1 MIKIKDLATR
11 IQELLN
17 EQSEF
22 AFSIKTDTGRL
33 KRSTRQGNSVVP
45 YVNGLLSV
53 ISSDKSNLTDGS
65 VFATLFCNLS
75 FIVGIVNPNAEVE
88 TIDDLTITN
97 TDKTVANLRAVIDT
111 KFAENTQTTIEDS
124 EGNSY
129 LVIFTYQFAST
140 GESGLTQTLGNSFTF
155 NCTLGFMFVEN
166 GVSGYDKK
174 YYLDGQIIPS
184 QLVTDYRVATVDN
197 NVYSDTKNGETKAL
211 ASQST
216 FSTVIDLPALK
227 NVVTETI
234 FGNIFDGNI
243 NTAHLLTIEYPTLTG
258 IKSKNM
264 LVMFAETVD
273 TAEGIKNVN
282 NRITL
287 YPIVEDYEI
296 ISISPK
302 LKVYEVESVTANNE
316 VVVIVRASNV
326 PATIKAYCFRTKK
339 FYSVNLKKL
348 SDYWTISG
356 LSVGDKLIF
365 TEPFSAI
372 SQGSLT
378 EIQ

>member
-1 MIKIKDLATR
+1 MIKIKDLATN

-17 EQSEF
+17 DQSEF
-22 AFSIKTDTGRL
+22 VFSIKTDTGRL

-65 VFATLFCNLS
+65 VFATLFCNLA
-75 FIVGIVNPNAEVE
+75 FIVGIVNPDAESLE
-88 TIDDLTITN
+88 DMTITN
-97 TDKTVANLRAVIDT
+97 TEKTVSNLRAVIDT

-129 LVIFTYQFAST
+129 LVIFTYQFASS
-140 GESGLTQTLGNSFTF
+140 GERGQSQTLGNSFTF

-166 GVSGYDKK
+166 GVSGYDKR

-197 NVYSDTKNGETKAL
+197 NVYSDSENGETKAL

-234 FGNIFDGNI
+234 FGNIFDGDI

-258 IKSKNM
+258 RKTKNM

-273 TAEGIKNVN
+273 TSEGIKNVN

-287 YPIVEDYEI
+287 YPIVEDYEL
-296 ISISPK
+296 ISISNK
-302 LKVYEVESVTANNE
+302 LYVYQANTTVSTNESIT
-316 VVVIVRASNV
+316 
-326 PATIKAYCFRTKK
+326 PADETIYYNFRTKTFYPNNENANLIVSAGDYIVTNGPMPAEK
-339 FYSVNLKKL
+339 F
-348 SDYWTISG
+348 
-356 LSVGDKLIF
+356 
-365 TEPFSAI
+365 EAI
-372 SQGSLT
+372 QT
-378 EIQ
+378 PQD